1 MWAQQT
7 LLSPTNGDGKRE
19 SVEDRS
25 NELEACQSV
34 CVSVSWRSLSF
45 NFVVKINHYRSLEVQ
60 IRILRDYSVAVHH
73 LSPPSWG
80 PGFDS
85 P

>member
-34 CVSVSWRSLSF
+34 CVSVSWRSP
-45 NFVVKINHYRSLEVQ
+45 RT
-60 IRILRDYSVAVHH
+60 RT
-73 LSPPSWG
+73 P
-80 PGFDS
+80 
-85 P
+85 

>member
-1 MWAQQT
+1 MWVQQT

-34 CVSVSWRSLSF
+34 CVSVSWRSPRTRA
-45 NFVVKINHYRSLEVQ
+45 H
-60 IRILRDYSVAVHH
+60 RICDKTTRYKYQ
-73 LSPPSWG
+73 
-80 PGFDS
+80 
-85 P
+85 